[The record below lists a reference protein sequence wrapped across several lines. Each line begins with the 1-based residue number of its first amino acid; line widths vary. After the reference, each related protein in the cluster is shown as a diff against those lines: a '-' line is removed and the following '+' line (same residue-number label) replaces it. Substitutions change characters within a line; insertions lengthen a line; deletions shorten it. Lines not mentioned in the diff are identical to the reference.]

1 MQASLD
7 TIQSAEEVR
16 EVAHLVYLLR
26 ILFSPSINGGTW
38 TWHLVIWF
46 DFFLCPAGG
55 KSC

>member
-16 EVAHLVYLLR
+16 EVAHLVYLLCTR
-26 ILFSPSINGGTW
+26 FSPSINVGTW
-38 TWHLVIWF
+38 TRHLVIWF
-46 DFFLCPAGG
+46 DFFLCPTGG